1 MKNRNRAVIFTLSS
15 LLTIGVLNYN
25 EYETKAKATTNQNIK
40 EKKEIHIT
48 EQLVEIPKSHLHA
61 QTPLDQFPS
70 LKEKAQVVEEVHQP
84 ETYAKPS
91 VKGENTVSEEN
102 TVNIESETKANKK
115 EIIIPEKRM
124 IDGLTYVNI
133 MDSKSENLA
142 DLIDISNKHHATL
155 YAIEF
160 SDSFAMFGNKTG
172 EPVMMFST
180 GFRSVSTENVNIL
193 YDMHPDIKEQIK
205 QVVDT
210 GKEIIVEMGEFESYH
225 VSKTGETIKLSF

>member
-15 LLTIGVLNYN
+15 LLTIGVLNYD
-25 EYETKAKATTNQNIK
+25 EYEGKAKATTNQNII
-40 EKKEIHIT
+40 ENKEIHT
-48 EQLVEIPKSHLHA
+48 EKSVEIPKSDIPA
-61 QTPLDQFPS
+61 QRPLEQFPS

-84 ETYAKPS
+84 EIYAKPS
-91 VKGENTVSEEN
+91 VKGENPVSEDN
-102 TVNIESETKANKK
+102 TVNIVSETNANEK

-142 DLIDISNKHHATL
+142 DLIGISKKHHATL

-160 SDSFAMFGNKTG
+160 SDSFAMYDNKTG

-180 GFRSVSTENVNIL
+180 GFRSAPTESVAIL